1 MERMTQ
7 SPAFFTAFSRGLRG
21 RCPHCGEGRLFRSYL
36 KVQSDCPGCGV
47 DLTRYPADDGPAYF
61 TILLVGHLVIV
72 PILFIPY
79 VWQGP
84 PVITVPLV
92 LTPLALV
99 TLGLGRAAHRRPGL
113 TAAPGARG
121 RRRKASAPP
130 NPRAASSSRTVA
142 GA

>member
-1 MERMTQ
+1 MTE

-84 PVITVPLV
+84 LAVTIPLS
-92 LTPLALV
+92 LGFLASV
-99 TLGLGRAAHRRPGL
+99 TLGFLPLVKGAFIGHMAYLRLSADQAERH
-113 TAAPGARG
+113 TAYQA
-121 RRRKASAPP
+121 
-130 NPRAASSSRTVA
+130 
-142 GA
+142 

>member
-1 MERMTQ
+1 MTQ
-7 SPAFFTAFSRGLRG
+7 SPAFFTAVSRGLRG
-21 RCPHCGEGRLFRSYL
+21 RCPHCGEGRMFRSYL
-36 KVQSDCPGCGV
+36 KVQSDCPSCGV

-61 TILLVGHLVIV
+61 TILIIGHLVVV

-99 TLGLGRAAHRRPGL
+99 TLALLPIVKGAFIGHLAYLRL
-113 TAAPGARG
+113 TSDQAEQHTADQA
-121 RRRKASAPP
+121 
-130 NPRAASSSRTVA
+130 
-142 GA
+142 